1 MDTRKKYSGQ
11 TALYFEDQP
20 EQVRAIVDFLTNKLG
35 FQVTPA
41 ESPEQVFDC
50 LAKQKFDL
58 VILDV
63 RIINGEQTREG
74 AVQNWRRY
82 GLYFLEELREGRILG
97 PTPNTVPVLVVTCV
111 VNTADVERIASV
123 GKKAGGRCWYLE
135 KPIEN
140 LALVETAIDEL
151 LAR

>member
-1 MDTRKKYSGQ
+1 MDTGRKYSGQ

-20 EQVRAIVDFLTNKLG
+20 GQVQAIVDFLTNKLG
-35 FQVTPA
+35 FRVTQA

-63 RIINGEQTREG
+63 RIINAEQTREG
-74 AVQNWRRY
+74 TVQNWRRY

-97 PTPNTVPVLVVTCV
+97 PSPNNVPVLVITCV
-111 VNTADVERIASV
+111 VTTADVERIFTL
-123 GKKAGGRCWYLE
+123 GKKAGGRCQYLE
-135 KPIEN
+135 KPLEN
-140 LALVETAIDEL
+140 LGLVETAIGEL
-151 LAR
+151 LTR